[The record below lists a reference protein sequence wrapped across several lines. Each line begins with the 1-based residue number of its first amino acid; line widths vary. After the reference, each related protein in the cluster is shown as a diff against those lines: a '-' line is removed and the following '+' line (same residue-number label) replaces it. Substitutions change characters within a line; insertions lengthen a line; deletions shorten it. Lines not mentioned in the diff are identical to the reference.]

1 MYAHSSG
8 SYTFPDGYLHNGYL
22 IFIEVLSIRNSVMCY
37 KLESKPEEHCGFQ
50 TKAHVG
56 QSWSCKYSA
65 VVSDYTSVE
74 NQENLVATSSFLE
87 SRVNEQWIEETVFHR
102 NCTNFTGTVQ
112 IFKMDMLKRYNFF
125 INVLIFTCGLYSVA
139 SLEDNGE
146 CLYNVEWCTWHGS
159 SQYYN
164 I

>member
-22 IFIEVLSIRNSVMCY
+22 IFIEVLSIRNSVC
-37 KLESKPEEHCGFQ
+37 
-50 TKAHVG
+50 AI
-56 QSWSCKYSA
+56 
-65 VVSDYTSVE
+65 
-74 NQENLVATSSFLE
+74 N
-87 SRVNEQWIEETVFHR
+87 SRVNPKNIADSKQKHMWVKVEAGIFGGGIGLHFWIWLPHHR
-102 NCTNFTGTVQ
+102 FWRAGWTSNELRRLSFTGTVQ

-125 INVLIFTCGLYSVA
+125 IDVLIFTCGLYSVA